1 MESSSAIAQE
11 RKEQP
16 QHKKGSSGNSG
27 TDSEGSGSILSKTS
41 TVAAAAAHQ
50 THPSNAAK
58 DADKGK
64 GEAVFRDLK
73 RPASSEACRDSG
85 AVDMNDMHQDIKEHI
100 LRLSRDNKQLKSALM
115 KSQEEVKKMKSL
127 IEMHE
132 IQTKKSTKEDKS
144 QSRYW
149 CDSEHQRFL
158 DALQARFLLIKN
170 VAPLSCAFLYGLA
183 L

>member
-41 TVAAAAAHQ
+41 TVAATHQ
-50 THPSNAAK
+50 THPSTAAK

-64 GEAVFRDLK
+64 DEAVFRDLK

-158 DALQARFLLIKN
+158 DALQARFLLIQN
-170 VAPLSCAFLYGLA
+170 VAPPSCAFFYGVA